1 MEGNTTSVGADG
13 TNDGYFVTFFSGC
26 RAKSRGPPH
35 VSSLSHVDLLSGE
48 KFRDRLLIIQIPCLN
63 EETTLPATIADLPR
77 QVDGFDRVEWLV
89 VDDGSTDRTVE
100 VADLALSELAEFSGV
115 VLIEWGEAAIDEIV
129 DYLEVHIDVDI
140 DDDAGELR
148 EFTLDTVGP
157 SWDRRRD
164 MLSTALEAWS

>member
-1 MEGNTTSVGADG
+1 MWFRTTSPSDTRDFAAALARIVRSGDTVVLTGEMGSGKTVFAQGIGAALG
-13 TNDGYFVTFFSGC
+13 VTEPMTSPTF
-26 RAKSRGPPH
+26 
-35 VSSLSHVDLLSGE
+35 
-48 KFRDRLLIIQIPCLN
+48 
-63 EETTLPATIADLPR
+63 TLVNTYDCGNLTVHHADLYR
-77 QVDGFDRVEWLV
+77 L
-89 VDDGSTDRTVE
+89 DRTVE

-129 DYLEVHIDVDI
+129 DHLEVHIDVDI